1 MTTSRGH
8 NILTVQNLFRDAF
21 VLKCLVTGIHGF
33 IHLDFPYQLPVAI
46 TFVCCCNIL
55 PPIFTQSNTRVVAL
69 AFVQKSETLSSSIL
83 MGCQEELLIEKVC
96 EIYDKLSRLENLNP
110 SKQVNSLFTQLVQT
124 CMSQCHIDIT
134 KLNERV
140 QAIRCKLIK
149 LCGKA
154 EGLLEI
160 HFATLIGSHD
170 KPLNHIKIFP
180 YYSNYLKLS
189 QVEFSMLNKICSRV
203 PKHIAFVGSGP
214 LPLTSIILATN
225 HLSTTCF
232 HNFDIDPSANA
243 KAIQLVSSDSELSKR
258 MFFHTADIMNVSSS
272 LKQYEVVFLAALVGM
287 DREEKVRVI
296 KHLADHIAPGTLLLM
311 RSANGA
317 RAFLYPVID
326 PRDLQGFEVLSVF
339 HPSDD
344 VINSVII
351 ARKNS
356 QG

>member
-1 MTTSRGH
+1 
-8 NILTVQNLFRDAF
+8 
-21 VLKCLVTGIHGF
+21 
-33 IHLDFPYQLPVAI
+33 
-46 TFVCCCNIL
+46 
-55 PPIFTQSNTRVVAL
+55 
-69 AFVQKSETLSSSIL
+69 

-149 LCGKA
+149 LCGKP

-225 HLSTTCF
+225 HLRTTCF

-326 PRDLQGFEVLSVF
+326 PCDLQGFEILSVF

-351 ARKNS
+351 ARKHS
-356 QG
+356 QGWFIHWVKGLVLPNCLANVLTSTPTNAFNHGNMIEKLTAD